1 MKIFLKKILI
11 LLLVFVLCCF
21 SSCDTVTNP
30 EVFEQ
35 PQKNET
41 EEINNPFSDKI
52 SALPDNDFGGKS
64 FRIATDS
71 SELIMPSGSA
81 GFVNQSLYLRNA
93 AVEKKYNVKLVLTEE
108 SNLPTIT
115 ERIRTE
121 ALAGSDYCDMV
132 LLESTNFQTLSAA
145 NLLLNIR
152 TIPYLNINAEFYDD
166 TSLEATTLGNMTYG
180 VCGDFTLKPDEIYA
194 VFFNKSLLNKTTLP
208 SPYQLVRDN
217 QWDFELFLQYAEE
230 VYSLGKVNGVKTIG
244 YTATLN
250 QEKLINLF
258 WAASGERFF
267 KNDYGSRPE
276 VIFNTEYTDSFIS
289 MLQDKLF
296 SSIAYKDDNKNASN
310 RFLSQEALFCIAPLE
325 TSKDFTGYG
334 IDWGILPVPK
344 FDINQE
350 NYYSY
355 MENSYSLVGF
365 SKGTPNE
372 ILSGMV
378 GAALFASSENLS
390 QEINTALYLNYYLNA
405 PEDAEMLKIIME
417 NPYYDPVEFFG
428 QGNTAYTAVTQTL
441 LFRTISGEDDFN
453 RLYRQYIIM
462 FEKYLEENL

>member
-1 MKIFLKKILI
+1 MKKVFKKISILSLI
-11 LLLVFVLCCF
+11 FIFCCF
-21 SSCDTVTNP
+21 SSCSTVTNTD
-30 EVFEQ
+30 VFEQ
-35 PQKNET
+35 PEKSET
-41 EEINNPFSDKI
+41 EKNSNSFSDKI
-52 SALPDNDFGGKS
+52 STLPDYDFGGKS

-71 SELIMPSGSA
+71 HELIMPSGSA
-81 GFVNQSLYLRNA
+81 GIVNQSLYLRNA

-108 SNLPTIT
+108 SSLPTIT
-115 ERIRTE
+115 ERIKTE
-121 ALAGSDYCDMV
+121 ALAGSDYCDMII
-132 LLESTNFQTLSAA
+132 LESTKFQTLSAA

-152 TIPYLNINAEFYDD
+152 SIPYLNINSEYYDE
-166 TSLEATTLGNMTYG
+166 TSLEATTFGNMTYG
-180 VCGDFTLKPDEIYA
+180 VCGDFTLKPAEIFA
-194 VFFNKSLLNKTTLP
+194 VFFNKALLNKTSLI
-208 SPYQLVRDN
+208 SPYQLVQDN

-244 YTATLN
+244 YTSTLN

-258 WAASGERFF
+258 WAASGERFLR
-267 KNDYGSRPE
+267 NDYGSPPE
-276 VIFNTEYTDSFIS
+276 VIFNTEYTDSIIS
-289 MLQDKLF
+289 VLQNKLF
-296 SSIAYKDDNKNASN
+296 RSIAYMDDDKNATN

-325 TSKDFTGYG
+325 NCKDFTGYG
-334 IDWGILPVPK
+334 VDWGILPIPK

-365 SKGTPNE
+365 SIGTPDE
-372 ILSGMV
+372 IMSGMV
-378 GAALFASSENLS
+378 GAALFASSEHLS

-441 LFRTISGEDDFN
+441 LFRTISGEDDFDQ
-453 RLYRQYIIM
+453 LYRQYIIM
-462 FEKYLEENL
+462 FEKYLEENF